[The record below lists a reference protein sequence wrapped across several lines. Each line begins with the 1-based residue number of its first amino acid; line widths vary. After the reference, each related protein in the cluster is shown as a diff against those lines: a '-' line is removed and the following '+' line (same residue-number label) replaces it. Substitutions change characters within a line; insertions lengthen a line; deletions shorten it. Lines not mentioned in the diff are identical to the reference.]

1 MKLEGNTMASS
12 IGIGNVGGPG
22 EYKRNTPAAKKEAD
36 SNPQV
41 GNDGFV
47 SSGGA
52 LPSQEQV
59 FESRLQQQTPADV
72 PLAPIRM
79 EATGTRSPITLSM
92 EEGIGAIGLS
102 SGIETVGLGAFTN
115 GIGKNNITTLSGK
128 VLAGNPYGN

>member
-1 MKLEGNTMASS
+1 MASS

-22 EYKRNTPAAKKEAD
+22 EYRRNTPVAKTDAD
-36 SNPQV
+36 SSNPQV

-47 SSGGA
+47 RSGNA
-52 LPSQEQV
+52 LPAQEQFV
-59 FESRLQQQTPADV
+59 ESRLQQPQPAD
-72 PLAPIRM
+72 APIAPVRA

-115 GIGKNNITTLSGK
+115 GLGKNNITTLSGK
-128 VLAGNPYGN
+128 VLAGNPYGH

>member
-1 MKLEGNTMASS
+1 MAGS
-12 IGIGNVGGPG
+12 IGIGNVGGHG
-22 EYKRNTPAAKKEAD
+22 EFKRNAPITKKEAD

-47 SSGGA
+47 SSGGSA

-59 FESRLQQQTPADV
+59 FESRLQQQQPAD
-72 PLAPIRM
+72 APIAPVRA
-79 EATGTRSPITLSM
+79 ELTGSRSPITLSM

-115 GIGKNNITTLSGK
+115 GIGKNNITTISGK

>member
-1 MKLEGNTMASS
+1 MASS
-12 IGIGNVGGPG
+12 IGIGNIGGAG
-22 EYKRNTPAAKKEAD
+22 EYKRNTPVTKKEAD

-47 SSGGA
+47 SSGSS

-59 FESRLQQQTPADV
+59 VEGRLQQQTPADA
-72 PLAPIRM
+72 PLAPVRA
-79 EATGTRSPITLSM
+79 EVSGNRSPITLSM

-102 SGIETVGLGAFTN
+102 SGIETVGLSAFTN
-115 GIGKNNITTLSGK
+115 GIGKNNITTISGK

>member
-1 MKLEGNTMASS
+1 MAGS
-12 IGIGNVGGPG
+12 IGIGNIGGPG
-22 EYKRNTPAAKKEAD
+22 EYKRNTPAAKKEVD

-47 SSGGA
+47 SSGGV
-52 LPSQEQV
+52 LPGQEQI
-59 FESRLQQQTPADV
+59 FESRLQQQTPADA
-72 PLAPIRM
+72 PLAPIRA

-115 GIGKNNITTLSGK
+115 GIGKNNITSLSGK

>member
-1 MKLEGNTMASS
+1 MKLEGNSMASS

-22 EYKRNTPAAKKEAD
+22 EYKRNTPAVKKDVD

-41 GNDGFV
+41 GSDGFI

-52 LPSQEQV
+52 LPSQDQV
-59 FESRLQQQTPADV
+59 FESRLQQQTPAD
-72 PLAPIRM
+72 APIAPVRA
-79 EATGTRSPITLSM
+79 EVTGHRSPITLSM

-115 GIGKNNITTLSGK
+115 GIGKNNITTISGR